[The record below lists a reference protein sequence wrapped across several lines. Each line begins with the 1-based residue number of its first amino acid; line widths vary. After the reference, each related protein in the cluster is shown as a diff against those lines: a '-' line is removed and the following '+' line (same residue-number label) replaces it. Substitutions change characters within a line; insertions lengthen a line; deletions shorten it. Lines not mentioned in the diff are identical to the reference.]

1 MEAVK
6 RIFKFGAG
14 GALGAAIGASVA
26 GFLAPQRGDSF
37 QANTR
42 SFVTEVKTEGE
53 RAKAATEAA
62 LAEKFRQQVDDDK
75 ALTGKVEHREPKKV

>member
-6 RIFKFGAG
+6 RIFKFGVG
-14 GALGAAIGASVA
+14 GAFGAAIGAGVA

-42 SFVTEVKTEGE
+42 TFIAEVKTEGE
-53 RAKAATEAA
+53 RAQAATEAA
-62 LAEKFRQQVDDDK
+62 LAEKFRKQVDDDK